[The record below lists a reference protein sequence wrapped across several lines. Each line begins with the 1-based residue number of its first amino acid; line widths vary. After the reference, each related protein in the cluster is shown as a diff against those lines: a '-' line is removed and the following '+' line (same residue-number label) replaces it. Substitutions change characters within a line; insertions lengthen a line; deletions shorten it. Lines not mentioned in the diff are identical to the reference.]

1 MTVPQY
7 TETATARHHHAVEQL
22 ADQFKNVMYK
32 AFRPLP
38 TETGDGTENE
48 KASEP
53 SPFDAL
59 ASLRPSDPETLFEMG
74 LQKFTGA
81 DIDDK
86 TYIMERV
93 IEVGTD
99 HINIA

>member
-7 TETATARHHHAVEQL
+7 TETATARHSHAVEQL

-32 AFRPLP
+32 AFRPIP
-38 TETGDGTENE
+38 TETGDGTEVE
-48 KASEP
+48 KVPVP
-53 SPFDAL
+53 SPFEEL
-59 ASLRPSDPETLFEMG
+59 ASLRMTDPDTLFDMS
-74 LQKFTGA
+74 LTKITGG

-93 IEVGTD
+93 IEVGLSV
-99 HINIA
+99 I